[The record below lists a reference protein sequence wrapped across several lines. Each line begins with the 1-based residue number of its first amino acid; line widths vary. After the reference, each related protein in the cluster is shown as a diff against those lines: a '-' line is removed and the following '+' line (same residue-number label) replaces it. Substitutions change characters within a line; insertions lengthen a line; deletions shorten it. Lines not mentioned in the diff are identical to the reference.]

1 MSSAPR
7 HYTNGRVAKSAAE
20 EACHQGETPRGSR
33 HPRKPQGSRAES
45 GSRWVVEVVEVEVV
59 EVLFRSTSVSMQPR
73 NTQPRHLDNVDAPPS
88 PGSSGRCSC
97 RITGAEQ
104 GRLVRVSILGLSNGG
119 ARPPEAAHPPPTPPL
134 GPVVLR
140 QSRQESGGELGQL
153 KKARRGGAKAGA
165 LHPARG
171 RLRLAPPLTALWLLR
186 RRSMSFASGVGCSL
200 ASSPV
205 GHRPSASPHADH
217 SRARRRRRASPRRH
231 ACLLTREPIEGVRA
245 GGALR
250 RRRSSDRA
258 RSGRCSA
265 PPLRAPAAASAATP
279 DAPPFPSPVRLPR
292 VMWQCARAA
301 RPGVCMA
308 PIPIPVRTG

>member
-1 MSSAPR
+1 
-7 HYTNGRVAKSAAE
+7 
-20 EACHQGETPRGSR
+20 
-33 HPRKPQGSRAES
+33 
-45 GSRWVVEVVEVEVV
+45 
-59 EVLFRSTSVSMQPR
+59 MQPR

-292 VMWQCARAA
+292 VMWQCARAQERAWRRFPSLSAHGAATADPPLRRA
-301 RPGVCMA
+301 RPLPPPPPPLLPLPPPPLPRCVS
-308 PIPIPVRTG
+308 